1 MTAASS
7 TPDPEFDAVR
17 RRRAELRET
26 MGELERAL
34 AAPASGRPAEWA
46 DGVRRALVVLES
58 DFREHIA
65 VTEGPNGLHQDIVAA
80 ALRLSNGVERLTLE
94 HGLITEQ
101 VNNLLAWFSAPVSP
115 EDIER
120 LREGATSLLG
130 LLVRH
135 RQRGADLI
143 YEAFVVDVGGQD

>member
-1 MTAASS
+1 MSAASAMS
-7 TPDPEFDAVR
+7 DSEFDEVR

-46 DGVRRALVVLES
+46 DGVRLALVVLES

-65 VTEGPNGLHQDIVAA
+65 VTEGPNGLHQDIVTA
-80 ALRLSNGVERLTLE
+80 ALRLSNGVARLTVE
-94 HGLITEQ
+94 HGVITEQ
-101 VNNLLAWFSAPVSP
+101 VNDLLGRFSAGVSP
-115 EDIER
+115 DDIDG
-120 LREGATSLLG
+120 LRDGATALLG